1 MVVVKGVG
9 VVGQIF
15 AVPGVTWGVGL
26 IHGSPPV

>member
-1 MVVVKGVG
+1 MVSVEGVG

-15 AVPGVTWGVGL
+15 AAPGLTWGVGL

>member
-1 MVVVKGVG
+1 MVGVNGEG

-15 AVPGVTWGVGL
+15 AVLGVTWGVGL